1 MRDRGE
7 SRDNTAA
14 SGGSQS
20 PATANSWRAA
30 NPLTRARYL
39 VSAADDLVEC
49 AFFPRGANA
58 RFWAFGY
65 GAILSNAFAASNTDD
80 LRRSRPTV
88 AKGGDIR
95 LDGKA
100 ADASD
105 DHCGSGRVSDN
116 ADPLADRLIER
127 IERAIQPNASQ
138 RDVLVELRAA
148 LTHTIDHIKTAC
160 PAAAAATPTERLKAI
175 QDRIWAMRD
184 ALLTLR
190 LPFEKFYGSLSDE
203 QRWRLHR
210 ADPDA
215 ETAATTGSAGARA
228 DGCGERA
235 ASIADW
241 PMRAIERAVRP
252 TEQQRATLEALRM
265 RLAAMAQLIAS
276 SCPTY
281 PLLGPTDRI
290 AAAADRLDVMLF
302 TVMTLSL
309 ALPVSD
315 RSATAKAASS

>member
-1 MRDRGE
+1 
-7 SRDNTAA
+7 
-14 SGGSQS
+14 
-20 PATANSWRAA
+20 
-30 NPLTRARYL
+30 
-39 VSAADDLVEC
+39 
-49 AFFPRGANA
+49 
-58 RFWAFGY
+58 
-65 GAILSNAFAASNTDD
+65 
-80 LRRSRPTV
+80 
-88 AKGGDIR
+88 
-95 LDGKA
+95 
-100 ADASD
+100 
-105 DHCGSGRVSDN
+105 
-116 ADPLADRLIER
+116 LA
-127 IERAIQPNASQ
+127 Q
-138 RDVLVELRAA
+138 
-148 LTHTIDHIKTAC
+148 TIDRIKTAC
-160 PAAAAATPTERLKAI
+160 PAAAPATPTERLKAI

-215 ETAATTGSAGARA
+215 ETAATTGSAGTRA
-228 DGCGERA
+228 DSCGERA

-281 PLLGPTDRI
+281 PLLGPTGRI

-302 TVMTLSL
+302 TVMTLSP
-309 ALPVSD
+309 ALPDFHDSLSD
-315 RSATAKAASS
+315 KQKAALDRAIRQFRRGGQAGDTL